1 MKFSFAVLPIAACAI
16 RDFTGYSFEDY
27 KLEFG
32 RDYSVAEHSHRE
44 ALFAAEL
51 SEVNKQNAL
60 YHAGK
65 STWYAAMN
73 EFSDWTADEFSTK
86 KGRAP
91 SVSMPATVTLAAS
104 RQSNP
109 TRKDWREDN
118 VVSPVKNQ
126 GGCGSCWA
134 FASTE
139 CMESHYMIGTKE
151 DIVLA
156 PQYYVNC
163 VKNPM
168 SCGGTG
174 GCEGAIAELAFNLTA
189 QVGIPLE
196 RDLPYRGS
204 DGSCGTYPEAVTCD
218 GYHHL
223 APNDASELETALAT
237 VGPVSV
243 SVAANWGRY
252 SGGVYEGGCSSSY
265 SCSINHAVLAVG
277 YDQDYWLIRNSWGAS
292 WGERGYIR
300 LTRNHDKDAFTDRA
314 PADGFACKPY
324 PATQT
329 VYGESGV
336 LCDSAYPTN
345 VRKAS
350 STVAV

>member
-1 MKFSFAVLPIAACAI
+1 MMKFGLLVAPVAAYREI
-16 RDFTGYSFEDY
+16 GEYTFSDY
-27 KLEFG
+27 VAEFG
-32 RDYSVAEHSHRE
+32 RSYSELEHSKRQ
-44 ALFAAEL
+44 ALFDVEL
-51 SEVNKQNAL
+51 AKVRAQNEL
-60 YHAGK
+60 YKAGQ
-65 STWYAAMN
+65 STWWATVDEY
-73 EFSDWTADEFSTK
+73 SDWTADEFDTK
-86 KGRAP
+86 KGKAP
-91 SVSMPATVTLAAS
+91 SLSAHPTIKLGRAKA
-104 RQSNP
+104 QNP

-139 CMESHYMIGTKE
+139 CMESHYMIATKE
-151 DIVLA
+151 DVVLA

-163 VKNPM
+163 VVNEK

-196 RDLPYRGS
+196 SDLPYKGR
-204 DGSCGTYPEAVTCD
+204 DGSCGSYPAAVTCD

-223 APNDASELETALAT
+223 APNDPDELETALAT
-237 VGPVSV
+237 VGPVAV
-243 SVAANWGRY
+243 SVAANWGGYGGGIY
-252 SGGVYEGGCSSSY
+252 SGGCHGS

-277 YDQDYWLIRNSWGAS
+277 YDQDYWLIRNSWGS
-292 WGERGYIR
+292 GWGEQGYIR
-300 LTRNHDKDAFTDRA
+300 LSRANDKVVYTDSR

-324 PATQT
+324 PAEQK
-329 VYGESGV
+329 VAGESGV
-336 LCDSAYPTN
+336 LSDSAYPTN

-350 STVAV
+350 GSIAV